1 MSIPQ
6 QAANTRLTPN
16 PGPLPTEQA
25 LGAWFAV
32 AAARSQM
39 QELARRREQQQLR
52 VQMRAHRQAH
62 PQQPLQLSP
71 LAAGQGQGRR
81 LSRTQQ
87 VLQAQ
92 LLQHQKAGLGLELPR
107 TGQVQVTSSPAST
120 SSLPSQPQQAQFTNP
135 ADSMAAAVAIAGAH
149 NLKPAVSSQA
159 SSSPSLPSQNLP
171 SQPPPQA

>member
-25 LGAWFAV
+25 MGAWFAV

-39 QELARRREQQQLR
+39 QELAQRREQQQLR

-71 LAAGQGQGRR
+71 LAAGQSQGRR

-92 LLQHQKAGLGLELPR
+92 LLQHQRAGLGLELPR
-107 TGQVQVTSSPAST
+107 TGQVQATSSPAA
-120 SSLPSQPQQAQFTNP
+120 SSPPSQPQQAQFTNP

-149 NLKPAVSSQA
+149 NLKPVVSSQA